1 MRYAFAS
8 FHNMRHTRWTN
19 CRAHLGTG
27 FLGNAPLAAHDTRC
41 PHWEMYVDLYDE
53 RQAQAPVSAANM
65 PAELQASESFS
76 RLVAYA
82 SPYLFWSMVTFLGVG
97 LVALQ

>member
-1 MRYAFAS
+1 
-8 FHNMRHTRWTN
+8 
-19 CRAHLGTG
+19 
-27 FLGNAPLAAHDTRC
+27 
-41 PHWEMYVDLYDE
+41 VDLYDE